1 MVNEYNVP
9 KLTPWD
15 MELCRMV
22 ESLTGKPCEP
32 MDGGSEQFFIVVDY
46 SEIKDIDVVA
56 AIVASVDGR
65 VGQRLVDKI
74 DKPDERKIVIH
85 IKFSE
90 ENLPVYGGGKVSD
103 GNPVHGDKYCRKM
116 EEIRALKVTRENLGK
131 LIAFVGNGE
140 MAMPENEPCVF
151 TFLNAGT
158 VYAHAPENSYVVY
171 ASPGRYAVIS
181 EDVFKGEFERK

>member
-22 ESLTGKPCEP
+22 ESLTNKPCEP

-56 AIVASVDGR
+56 AIVGSIEGR

-74 DKPDERKIVIH
+74 DDPDQRRIVIH

-90 ENLPVYGGGKVSD
+90 EKLPVYGGQKVSD

-181 EDVFKGEFERK
+181 EDVFKAEFERK

>member
-22 ESLTGKPCEP
+22 ESLTNKPCEP
-32 MDGGSEQFFIVVDY
+32 MDGGSEEFFIVVDY
-46 SEIKDIDVVA
+46 SEVKDIDVVA
-56 AIVASVDGR
+56 AIVASVEGR
-65 VGQRLVDKI
+65 VGKRLVDKI
-74 DKPDERKIVIH
+74 DKPDERKIIIH
-85 IKFSE
+85 INFSDE
-90 ENLPVYGGGKVSD
+90 KLPVYGGRKVSD

-140 MAMPENEPCVF
+140 MSMPDGEPCMF

-158 VYAHAPENSYVVY
+158 VFAHAPENSYVVY
-171 ASPGRYAVIS
+171 DSPGRYAVIS
-181 EDVFKGEFERK
+181 KDIFEGEFECK

>member
-22 ESLTGKPCEP
+22 ESLTNKPCEP

-56 AIVASVDGR
+56 AIVGSVEGR

-74 DKPDERKIVIH
+74 DDPDQRRITIH
-85 IKFSE
+85 IKSSE
-90 ENLPVYGGGKVSD
+90 EKLPVYGGQKVSD

-171 ASPGRYAVIS
+171 DSPGRYAVIS
-181 EDVFKGEFERK
+181 EEVFKAEFERK

>member
-56 AIVASVDGR
+56 AIVGSVEGR

-74 DKPDERKIVIH
+74 DDPDQRRITIH

-90 ENLPVYGGGKVSD
+90 EKLPVYGGQKVSD
-103 GNPVHGDKYCRKM
+103 GNPVHGDRYCRKM

-171 ASPGRYAVIS
+171 DSPGRYAVIS
-181 EDVFKGEFERK
+181 EEVFKAEFERK

>member
-56 AIVASVDGR
+56 AIVASIEGR

-74 DKPDERKIVIH
+74 DDPDQRRIVIH
-85 IKFSE
+85 IKFSDE
-90 ENLPVYGGGKVSD
+90 KLPVYGGQKVSD

-181 EDVFKGEFERK
+181 KDSFEGEFERK